1 MLIDNNLI
9 NWLKLTWKL
18 VAIKD
23 IFFNTREAWSMTA
36 FKTVDSIVSYF
47 TLRSSTSSP
56 FSFSA
61 TFWSAL
67 TPSWSSV
74 YVYNVLSLLLYVP
87 ALRTIFFSSFNL
99 SLTAEGKVRVS
110 NNLTSLLV
118 AFSCPSDLRLIV
130 KWLTEPFTGAATRS
144 P

>member
-1 MLIDNNLI
+1 
-9 NWLKLTWKL
+9 
-18 VAIKD
+18 
-23 IFFNTREAWSMTA
+23 MTA

-61 TFWSAL
+61 TSWSAL

-74 YVYNVLSLLLYVP
+74 LMFTIVLSLLLYVP

-110 NNLTSLLV
+110 KSLTSLLV
-118 AFSCPSDLRLIV
+118 ALSCPSDLRLIV
-130 KWLTEPFTGAATRS
+130 KWLTDPFTGAATRS